1 MDELEHKVYRSYDPN
16 STQSNNPSPMSST
29 ISITTKETKGKSLPE
44 LERERNNMELDLTAD
59 ILLFNHRVTKQINDL
74 EKISV

>member
-1 MDELEHKVYRSYDPN
+1 MKVRENMDELEHKVYRSYDPN

-59 ILLFNHRVTKQINDL
+59 IL
-74 EKISV
+74 